1 MTRKPV
7 LFFVLHVL
15 TPVIAG
21 GLIYVRWRDANL
33 LMFKWFRVLGLE
45 TIVGWLRVGASEPS
59 GWSFWLAYSLPDG
72 LWVYALTALMIFLW
86 RDSHSP
92 MKFFWPSLGLLLGAG
107 SELGQLAGIV
117 PGSFDVID
125 LGVCIF
131 AAMAAM
137 VLTTRK
143 FNTRT
148 VNYQGV

>member
-1 MTRKPV
+1 MKRNRV
-7 LFFVLHVL
+7 LFLVLHVL

-45 TIVGWLRVGASEPS
+45 PVVGLLRSGAGEPS
-59 GWSFWLAYSLPDG
+59 GSFFWLAYSLPDG
-72 LWVYALTALMIFLW
+72 LWVYALTALMVFLW
-86 RDSHSP
+86 RDARSP
-92 MKFFWPSLGLLLGAG
+92 MKLLWPSLGLLLGAG

-125 LGVCIF
+125 LLVCLF
-131 AAMAAM
+131 AAVAAM
-137 VLTTRK
+137 VLTSRK

-148 VNYQGV
+148 LTYQGV